1 MRVPYGSSF
10 RRATILIPVVAGLFW
25 ATGLFRA
32 TGAAA
37 NTVTFSG
44 TVGYTGIYIGTALY
58 VEVLDTSGGVTT
70 VVASQGFQPGEPPFA
85 QFYSLSFDNTGVS
98 PQVAVV
104 ALLDVDGGGK
114 NSVSG
119 ADVFGWFRS
128 DPVPTFV
135 SSDSSH
141 TGLDIIMPRAEIRG
155 TLTFAPGQTEARV
168 LPSTDAHCAEGYFR
182 PSEPFTSA
190 GAYAVVGL
198 YPGTYCISAEGDS
211 TTGYGVICYGDDP
224 TCKNATTVT
233 IGPAEYKTGI
243 DFDFTATPAPVV
255 HTTWGLLKSR
265 Y

>member
-1 MRVPYGSSF
+1 MRVPNGSF
-10 RRATILIPVVAGLFW
+10 LRRAVILIPVAAGLLW
-25 ATGLFRA
+25 TTGLLGV

-37 NTVTFSG
+37 STVTFTG
-44 TVGYTGIYIGTALY
+44 TVGYTGIYMGSALY
-58 VEVLDTSGGVTT
+58 VEVLDTSGGDPT
-70 VVASQGFQPGEPPFA
+70 VVASKGFQPGEPPFA

-119 ADVFGWFRS
+119 ADVFGWLRS

-135 SSDSSH
+135 SSDTSH
-141 TGLDIIMPRAEIRG
+141 TGLDIILPRAEIRG

-168 LPSTDAHCAEGYFR
+168 IPSTDAHCAEGYFR
-182 PSEPFTSA
+182 PTDPFTSA
-190 GAYAVVGL
+190 GAYAIVGL

-211 TTGYGVICYGDDP
+211 TNGSGVICYGDDP

-233 IGPAEYKTGI
+233 IGPTDVLTGI
-243 DFDFTATPAPVV
+243 DFDFTATPAPVA
-255 HTTWGLLKSR
+255 HTTWGLLKNR